1 VILNWINLILK
12 KITSN
17 LASYKEIQK
26 IVSAFGFDADILE
39 DKETT
44 AS

>member
-12 KITSN
+12 ITSN
-17 LASYKEIQK
+17 LASNKEIQK